1 MTGLA
6 RESRM
11 SIQDDLVWIGARLA
25 DQARGGVIAVTDG
38 ASDWVIPF
46 GVVNEGERVGV
57 AADEEHV
64 FPLTSITKPF
74 TAVQVLTLV
83 DDGKLDLDAPVC
95 EYIPEFRLG
104 HKHEVTTGHFLSHTS
119 GLDPS
124 ANLIEGPPSRLTAA
138 EYLRAALDVGLI
150 TPAGAVFAYCSPSF
164 WVLGELITRLTGI
177 PYPEHLAARVLEPL
191 GADHTQ
197 YRLREFA
204 GRLVVPQTPPGLGHL
219 PEQTTLVPYPAGG
232 LIGRA
237 SDLLALGRCMLSDGV
252 GARGRVI
259 TSAAAR
265 LMRQPTATGTIA
277 GRTVR
282 WGLGWELGGPG
293 SLRADTSLYHGG
305 ASGVAMW
312 VDLEAEICATV
323 LTSTWGTTR
332 KVFSEA
338 INGIIGALGRA
349 S

>member
-1 MTGLA
+1 
-6 RESRM
+6 M
-11 SIQDDLVWIGARLA
+11 SIQDDLVQIGARLA

-38 ASDWVIPF
+38 AKDWVVPF
-46 GVVNEGERVGV
+46 GVVDERERVGV

-83 DDGKLDLDAPVC
+83 DDGKLDLDAPVG
-95 EYIPEFRLG
+95 EYIPEFRFA
-104 HKHEVTTGHFLSHTS
+104 HKDAVTTAHVLSHTS

-124 ANLIEGPPSRLTAA
+124 ANLIEGPPSPLTAA

-150 TPAGAVFAYCSPSF
+150 TPAGAVFAYCSPTF
-164 WVLGELITRLTGI
+164 WVLGELVTRLTGL
-177 PYPEHLAARVLEPL
+177 PYAEHLAERVLKPL
-191 GADHTQ
+191 GADHAQ
-197 YRLREFA
+197 YRPREFA
-204 GRLVVPQTPPGLGHL
+204 GRLVVPHTPPGLGHL
-219 PEQTTLVPYPAGG
+219 PDQTTLVPYPAGG
-232 LIGRA
+232 VIGRA
-237 SDLLALGRCMLSDGV
+237 SDLLALGRCMLSEGV

-259 TSAAAR
+259 TGAATR
-265 LMRQPTATGTIA
+265 LMRHPTATGTIA
-277 GRTVR
+277 GRAVR

-312 VDLEAEICATV
+312 VDVEAGLCATV
-323 LTSTWGTTR
+323 LTSTWGTPR
-332 KVFSEA
+332 KVFAEA
-338 INGIIGALGRA
+338 INGIIGACGRA

>member
-1 MTGLA
+1 VTG
-6 RESRM
+6 
-11 SIQDDLVWIGARLA
+11 G
-25 DQARGGVIAVTDG
+25 DG
-38 ASDWVIPF
+38 EWVVPF
-46 GVVNEGERVGV
+46 GVVDERERVGV
-57 AADEEHV
+57 AADADHV

-83 DDGKLDLDAPVC
+83 DDGKLDLQAPVC
-95 EYIPEFRLG
+95 EYIPEFRGG
-104 HKHEVTTGHFLSHTS
+104 HKEAVTTAHFLSHTS

-124 ANLIEGPPSRLTAA
+124 ANLIEGPPSPLTAA
-138 EYLRAALDVGLI
+138 GYLRAALDTGLV
-150 TPAGAVFAYCSPSF
+150 TPPGANFAYCSPSF
-164 WVLGELITRLTGI
+164 WVLGELVTRLTAI
-177 PYPEHLAARVLEPL
+177 PYPEHLAERVLQPL
-191 GADHTQ
+191 GADHAQ
-197 YRLREFA
+197 YRPREFA
-204 GRLVVPQTPPGLGHL
+204 GRLVVPRTPLGLEHL

-237 SDLLALGRCMLSDGV
+237 SDLLALGRCMLSEGV
-252 GARGRVI
+252 GARGRVL

-265 LMRQPTATGTIA
+265 LMRRPTATGMIG

-293 SLRADTSLYHGG
+293 SLRAEASLYHGG
-305 ASGVAMW
+305 ASGVAIW
-312 VDLEAEICATV
+312 IDVEAEVCATV

-338 INGIIGALGRA
+338 INGIIGALGHA